1 MELVFEE
8 MSPAERIRH
17 VQRLWDSIAAHPE
30 EVPVSDEMRA
40 ELTRRLADHRAA
52 PDDVV
57 SWEDV
62 KAQTRSG
69 R

>member
-30 EVPVSDEMRA
+30 EVPVSEEMRA

-52 PDDVV
+52 PGDVV
-57 SWEDV
+57 SWEEV

-69 R
+69 K